1 MSKPFWI
8 VPHQTQTTLKKLDFL
23 TTFNHSLYAFFYGF
37 VLPRLRQNSI
47 RQKKP
52 NYILNGGI
60 VMATASELR
69 ERIRELETE
78 LEEKDENI
86 NDLQDTI
93 DEVYQLVSPESEDE
107 DDSDSDEIED

>member
-1 MSKPFWI
+1 
-8 VPHQTQTTLKKLDFL
+8 
-23 TTFNHSLYAFFYGF
+23 
-37 VLPRLRQNSI
+37 
-47 RQKKP
+47 
-52 NYILNGGI
+52 
-60 VMATASELR
+60 MATASELR